1 MDQFLPMPANLIAQ
15 LLENDPEKRPEIKQI
30 MQHIFISGRIDTKY
44 LFPVEKITNTLK
56 MSIDKTGVTKMHF
69 IKNNLTLI
77 VEKDGLF
84 VNILKND
91 ITERYNFY
99 ELPEKYWKFFIYI
112 TRFVNLVKSKTS
124 KITINCSNL
133 FKSEEFDQ
141 KYINKCILMVDG
153 NFEFNLHDKILNEN
167 SRILLDNNLDIS
179 FKKYE
184 HKLYQLRKNALSMEQ
199 VLGNFEKE
207 FEINLFPVTLGI
219 DVEQQI
225 DTTGNMSFLTSQIL
239 QSIPVNGVG
248 YATQVFRNII
258 IFLKY

>member
-1 MDQFLPMPANLIAQ
+1 MAANLIAQ
-15 LLENDPEKRPEIKQI
+15 LLEHNPEKRPELKQI
-30 MQHIFISGRIDTKY
+30 IQHIFISGRIDTKY

-56 MSIDKTGVTKMHF
+56 MSIDKCGVTKMHF

-91 ITERYNFY
+91 NTKRYNFY

-124 KITINCSNL
+124 KITINCSDL
-133 FKSEEFDQ
+133 FKTEEFEQ

-153 NFEFNLHDKILNEN
+153 NFEFNLYDKILNEN
-167 SRILLDNNLDIS
+167 TKFLLDNNLDVN

-184 HKLYQLRKNALSMEQ
+184 NKLYELRKNTLSMQQ
-199 VLGNFEKE
+199 VLSNFEQE
-207 FEINLFPVTLGI
+207 FGINLFPVTFGL
-219 DVEQQI
+219 DLEQQF
-225 DTTGNMSFLTSQIL
+225 DNSTTNMSFLTSQIL
-239 QSIPVNGVG
+239 QSIPINGVG
-248 YATQVFRNII
+248 YATQVFIK
-258 IFLKY
+258 FY